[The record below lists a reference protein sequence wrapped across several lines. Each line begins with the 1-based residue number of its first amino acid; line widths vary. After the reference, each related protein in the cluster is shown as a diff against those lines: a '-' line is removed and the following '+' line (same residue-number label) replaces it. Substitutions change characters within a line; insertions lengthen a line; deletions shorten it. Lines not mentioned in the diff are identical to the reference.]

1 MNKDGRK
8 GQLWGFVPA
17 SLYSLPEVHLLFLL
31 FLLLLFLLLVP
42 GKKVLVPLGL

>member
-31 FLLLLFLLLVP
+31 LLFLLLVP
-42 GKKVLVPLGL
+42 GEKVLVPLGL